1 MNTNMTQAV
10 VRLQKRIRNSS
21 SLSDE
26 DRADEALNLLL
37 NKPERSKLPH
47 HLERNMIGEATK
59 KLARRDELMT
69 EERQASLM
77 SVGGDGTLGTLTFE
91 LRDFFERDLSADDGS
106 LLTAVLEG
114 DDAEDIAL
122 AVGLPVE
129 RVRERL
135 SRARARAAP
144 RWFH

>member
-1 MNTNMTQAV
+1 MNENMTEAV

-21 SLSDE
+21 SLTDE

-37 NKPERSKLPH
+37 NKPDRSKPPH
-47 HLERNMIGEATK
+47 HLERNMLSEATK
-59 KLARRDELMT
+59 KLARRAELMT
-69 EERQASLM
+69 EERQSSLM
-77 SVGGDGTLGTLTFE
+77 SVGGDGTRGTLVFE
-91 LRDFFERDLSADDGS
+91 LRDFLGRDLNADDGA
-106 LLTAVLEG
+106 LLMALLEG
-114 DDAEDIAL
+114 DDAEEIAL
-122 AVGLPVE
+122 ALGVPVE